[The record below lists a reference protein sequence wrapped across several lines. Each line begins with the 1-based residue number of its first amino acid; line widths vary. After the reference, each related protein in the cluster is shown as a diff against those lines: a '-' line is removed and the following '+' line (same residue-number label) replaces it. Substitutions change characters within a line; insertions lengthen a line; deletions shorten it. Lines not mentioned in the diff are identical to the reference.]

1 MSRSLKSVI
10 RKAICDN
17 SSREF
22 QYQQIMKEVECT
34 RTHAKQLFFAFLYY
48 AGDDFL
54 EAKLVELK
62 LQDEQRQKEFVLS
75 KVQHSQ

>member
-1 MSRSLKSVI
+1 MSRSLKSII
-10 RKAICDN
+10 RKAICEN

-34 RTHAKQLFFAFLYY
+34 RAHAKQLFFAFLYY

-54 EAKLVELK
+54 EAKLVELR
-62 LQDEQRQKEFVLS
+62 LQDEHRKKDLNLPDRMVR
-75 KVQHSQ
+75 